1 MRQSGR
7 DLGPVAVTQ
16 KQLDGVDRE
25 GGAVGIV
32 VDKMRPEIHHLGIG
46 NHIPDRRGC
55 WMYAHRYSRLMM
67 PPAAGEVA
75 GGASPLRLGQWGRES
90 RLETGGVTPQSSNSQ
105 TFNSGFGFL
114 PHVSFGGHRNVGLQ
128 IGVNNGTVNTEFR
141 LPSSLEAKLPIV
153 PEATF
158 NSFADQHDDECH
170 PGTRTDLLQQ
180 IEEWALSPETCHRRE
195 CIFWLNGMAGTGKST
210 ISRTVATRFSKENS
224 LGASFFFKRGEGN
237 RGNATRF
244 VSTVAR
250 ELAASIPE
258 LIFPIE
264 EVVREDPGIATKS
277 MTEQF
282 DKLILRP
289 LHSLKSSSR
298 ASCLAKQ
305 TMVIVIDALDECQ
318 GDNDIRLILNLLP
331 QLQQS
336 GSPRLRVFITSRPEM
351 EIRLD
356 FSKILNHKDF
366 ILHEIP
372 RNVIEEDLSLFLN
385 HRLSA
390 IKTERSLP
398 DDWPRE
404 SSVLD
409 LISLSSPLFIFAA
422 TICRMLEDRRF
433 DPVEI
438 LSDILE
444 SPENISKLDKTYL
457 PVLNSLLYNLP
468 NKKQRDQVIKGFQ
481 QVVGAIVM
489 LENPLSIESLS
500 KLLNIP
506 ERTIQIRLDLLH
518 SVLKVPEDK
527 SLQVRLFHLSFRD
540 FLLDDETP
548 SKTPFWVDSTKMH
561 FELAK
566 ACLSVCGH
574 TLRKNICKL
583 PTDGTPRSDLDPATI
598 DRHIP
603 PEVQYG
609 CRYWA
614 NHLGQFLTDSE
625 AFPGGEAADVFADA
639 LEFLQ
644 KHFMHWMEAM
654 SILGLMPEVIG
665 MVNLLLGLSPCKTN
679 PAMSS
684 LLSYARRFV
693 LKYSQIADEAPLQ
706 IYSAGLIFA
715 PQNAVRKLFDAD
727 LPSWLAQLPQVA
739 ASWSSE
745 IQVLEGHED
754 TVFNVAFSSDSRV
767 LVSASALSIRIWDH
781 STGTLQHCL
790 PADPSDQ
797 SPYHLIVLSP
807 DGQLLVSSS
816 QSGILKLWDT
826 VTGVLQETFS
836 SNSSHLGFTQFSPD
850 SRLLT
855 YVSRNGQLQLFDT
868 QGTLQCH
875 SFNGSS
881 VPISS
886 LAFSPDS
893 LYIGYGYTDGVVKI
907 CELATGNVKHR
918 FKCHTKSVYM
928 MAFSP
933 DGLLLASISEDQST
947 ANIRSISRDTPKYE
961 IDVDPHG
968 PVLNMVF
975 SPNSQKIVF
984 ETRDGTKC
992 WDLRTGDRTGV
1003 LNINYS
1009 ERWRE
1014 LAFSPDSTY
1023 LVAAGLIAVFIWDC
1037 QSKPR
1042 KLAIHSDLMHSA
1054 ALAKNSQSLLLA
1066 SGCKNGTV
1074 RLWGLKAPLGSE
1086 TNVSGASEIG
1096 GLWTSEMTDLLF
1108 SHGGRLLASTSS
1120 RGQIVIWDVMKQVI
1134 KDEIELQYPFDG
1146 KVAFAYDSPILAIT
1160 QTKEILLWDL
1170 LQRRPLKKH
1179 LNFID
1184 FEIYYEERPLCLAVS
1199 RNGQVAFSLRHK
1211 IRLWD
1216 METGAKL
1223 HYWKLDGNITT
1234 LEFLDDGPYLRT
1246 NFGILGPGEDVFSQ
1260 NSLLLRSFPTPKIEQ
1275 VRKQLS
1281 STVPLKDDGTMIG
1294 EESTTKSPRTCDQ
1307 DELQVSVDNQWIM
1320 LNQKRVLW
1328 LPPDVRPQA
1337 YDDKS
1342 RTRIAIHGR
1351 RVALPH
1357 SAGHV
1362 CFVEFRP

>member
-1 MRQSGR
+1 M
-7 DLGPVAVTQ
+7 
-16 KQLDGVDRE
+16 
-25 GGAVGIV
+25 
-32 VDKMRPEIHHLGIG
+32 
-46 NHIPDRRGC
+46 
-55 WMYAHRYSRLMM
+55 
-67 PPAAGEVA
+67 
-75 GGASPLRLGQWGRES
+75 AS
-90 RLETGGVTPQSSNSQ
+90 T
-105 TFNSGFGFL
+105 
-114 PHVSFGGHRNVGLQ
+114 VSFEGDRNLGLQ
-128 IGVNNGTVNTEFR
+128 IGVNNGTVNTQFQ

-158 NSFADQHDDECH
+158 NSFADQHDDKCY

-180 IEEWALSPETCHRRE
+180 IEEWALSPETCHQRE

-210 ISRTVATRFSKENS
+210 ISRTVATRFSEENS

-244 VSTVAR
+244 VPTVAR

-258 LIFPIE
+258 LLLPIE
-264 EVVREDPGIATKS
+264 KVVREDPGIATKS

-298 ASCLAKQ
+298 ASCLATQ

-318 GDNDIRLILNLLP
+318 GDNDIRLILSLLP

-351 EIRLD
+351 EIRID

-404 SSVLD
+404 SSIVD

-422 TICRMLEDRRF
+422 TICRMLEDRRS

-457 PVLNSLLYNLP
+457 PVLNQLLYNLP
-468 NKKQRDQVIKGFQ
+468 NKRQKDQVIKGFQ
-481 QVVGAIVM
+481 QVVGAVVM

-548 SKTPFWVDSTKMH
+548 SKTPFWVDSQQMH
-561 FELAK
+561 YELAK

-583 PTDGTPRSDLDPATI
+583 STDGTPRSNLNHATI

-614 NHLGQFLTDSE
+614 HHLGQFLTDSE
-625 AFPGGEAADVFADA
+625 ASPRDEAADVVTDA

-644 KHFMHWMEAM
+644 KHFTHWMEAM
-654 SILGLMPEVIG
+654 SILGLMSEVIG
-665 MVNLLLGLSPCKTN
+665 MVNLLLV
-679 PAMSS
+679 
-684 LLSYARRFV
+684 LLP
-693 LKYSQIADEAPLQ
+693 APLQ

-715 PQNAVRKLFDAD
+715 PQNAVRKMFEAD

-739 ASWSSE
+739 TSWSSE

-797 SPYHLIVLSP
+797 SPHHLVVLSP
-807 DGQLLVSSS
+807 DGRLLVSLS

-826 VTGVLQETFS
+826 VTGVLQQTFGTNPS
-836 SNSSHLGFTQFSPD
+836 QLGLTQFSPD

-855 YVSRNGQLQLFDT
+855 YVSRNSQLQLFDT
-868 QGTLQCH
+868 RRTLQCY

-881 VPISS
+881 APIFSW
-886 LAFSPDS
+886 AFSPDS
-893 LYIGYGYTDGVVKI
+893 LYLAYGYENGVVEI
-907 CELATGNVKHR
+907 WELATGKVKHR
-918 FKCHTKSVYM
+918 FKCHTKSVYLM
-928 MAFSP
+928 TFSP
-933 DGLLLASISEDQST
+933 DGLLLASTSEGQST
-947 ANIRSISRDTPKYE
+947 ANIWSIAKDA
-961 IDVDPHG
+961 
-968 PVLNMVF
+968 
-975 SPNSQKIVF
+975 PN
-984 ETRDGTKC
+984 
-992 WDLRTGDRTGV
+992 
-1003 LNINYS
+1003 

-1014 LAFSPDSTY
+1014 IAFSPDSAW

-1037 QSKPR
+1037 QSKSR
-1042 KLAIHSDLMHSA
+1042 KLAIHSDLIHSA
-1054 ALAKNSQSLLLA
+1054 ALATNSQSLLLA

-1074 RLWGLKAPLGSE
+1074 RLWGLEAPLGSE
-1086 TNVSGASEIG
+1086 TKVSEASEIG

-1108 SHGGRLLASTSS
+1108 SHDGRLLASTSS
-1120 RGQIVIWDVMKQVI
+1120 RGQIVIWDAKKQVI
-1134 KDEIELQYPFDG
+1134 KDEIELQYPFDE
-1146 KVAFAYDSPILAIT
+1146 KVAFAYDSHILAIT

-1170 LQRRPLKKH
+1170 HHRRPLEKNLK
-1179 LNFID
+1179 FID

-1199 RNGQVAFSLRHK
+1199 RSGQVAFSLRHK

-1260 NSLLLRSFPTPKIEQ
+1260 NSLLLRSFPTTKIEK

-1281 STVPLKDDGTMIG
+1281 STVRLKDDGTTIFG
-1294 EESTTKSPRTCDQ
+1294 EESTTNSPRTCDQ
-1307 DELQVSVDNQWIM
+1307 EELQVSVDNQWIM

-1342 RTRIAIHGR
+1342 RTRIAFHGR
-1351 RVALPH
+1351 TVALPH